1 MRDCHIPTS
10 STPLARSAARAG
22 REKLWFAALA
32 LLTFSLSPR
41 QACAEDPARLL
52 LLASGG
58 VPLRLTLDQT
68 YGQTRF
74 APPFGNVLIGYAF
87 AGDRFRHG
95 FGLGVDWNFGRDG
108 GYTDAIYT
116 GDQIGLMPAYLAY
129 YTLNPDVTALGHAGI
144 PFLIHGGPVAGFELG
159 AAIACKLLAGAGV
172 FAGIDLD
179 AYGGGSFSLLASLEL
194 GIMIDYE
201 VLP

>member
-1 MRDCHIPTS
+1 MRDCNMPTS
-10 STPLARSAARAG
+10 STPPARRAAPQKR
-22 REKLWFAALA
+22 LSIAALA
-32 LLTFSLSPR
+32 LLVFSLAPR
-41 QACAEDPARLL
+41 RAAAEDPPRYL

-68 YGQTRF
+68 YGQTRL
-74 APPFGNVLIGYAF
+74 APAFGNVLVGYAL

-95 FGLGVDWNFGRDG
+95 FGLGVDWNFGHDG
-108 GYTDAIYT
+108 GYTDAIYG
-116 GDQIGLMPAYLAY
+116 GDQVGLMPAYLAY
-129 YTLNPDVTALGHAGI
+129 YQVSLDVTALGHAGI

-159 AAIACKLLAGAGV
+159 AAVACKLLAGAGV

-179 AYGGGSFSLLASLEL
+179 AYGGGSFSVLASLEL